1 VIAPSHPY
9 PTRLIDRWTLAG
21 GRRVIVRPVL
31 PQDAELEQ
39 SLVRGLSPEARYNRF
54 FNPIRELSPGQLEQM
69 TQIDYRRHV
78 ALVAESF
85 DGGAA
90 RVVGEARYVV
100 DEGGRGAEFAVVV
113 ADDWRRLGLAT
124 RLLRSLREHACEAGL
139 ETLYGDV
146 LASNEPMLAMLR
158 RLGFRR
164 RMHPGDPRLVLA
176 TIGLN
181 GEGSERAPCKA
192 ARVPLPWRL
201 PRAGFM
207 PAL

>member
-1 VIAPSHPY
+1 
-9 PTRLIDRWTLAG
+9 
-21 GRRVIVRPVL
+21 
-31 PQDAELEQ
+31 
-39 SLVRGLSPEARYNRF
+39 
-54 FNPIRELSPGQLEQM
+54 
-69 TQIDYRRHV
+69 
-78 ALVAESF
+78 
-85 DGGAA
+85 
-90 RVVGEARYVV
+90 
-100 DEGGRGAEFAVVV
+100 
-113 ADDWRRLGLAT
+113 
-124 RLLRSLREHACEAGL
+124 
-139 ETLYGDV
+139 
-146 LASNEPMLAMLR
+146 MLR